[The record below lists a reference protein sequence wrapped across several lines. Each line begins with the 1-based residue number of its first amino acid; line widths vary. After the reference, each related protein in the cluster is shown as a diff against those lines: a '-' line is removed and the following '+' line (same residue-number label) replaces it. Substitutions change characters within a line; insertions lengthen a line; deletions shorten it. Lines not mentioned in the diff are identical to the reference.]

1 LNRLDKKGVET
12 ESLKFVISLV
22 ITAFIVVAL
31 ISIIY
36 IILPASE
43 KEEQTL
49 NQFSYVKLVE
59 GIKTLGFNENKNLSY
74 APAREKVLVG
84 FSNTLSSIA
93 KISTDDKC
101 TNVDFIN
108 EIKKPM
114 SCQGNAC
121 LCLCDADVGSAGIG
135 NLLIFNCE
143 TEETKCEILEN
154 DVSGDESCNYFVYY
168 NAYGETKDLS
178 LNKVQNKIIIKAK

>member
-74 APAREKVLVG
+74 APAREKVLV
-84 FSNTLSSIA
+84 
-93 KISTDDKC
+93 
-101 TNVDFIN
+101 
-108 EIKKPM
+108 E
-114 SCQGNAC
+114 
-121 LCLCDADVGSAGIG
+121 
-135 NLLIFNCE
+135 
-143 TEETKCEILEN
+143 
-154 DVSGDESCNYFVYY
+154 
-168 NAYGETKDLS
+168 LS
-178 LNKVQNKIIIKAK
+178 L

>member
-1 LNRLDKKGVET
+1 MNRLDKKGVET
-12 ESLKFVISLV
+12 ESLKFIMSLV
-22 ITAFIVVAL
+22 INALIVVAL

-36 IILPASE
+36 IILPVSE

-49 NQFSYVKLVE
+49 NQFSYVKLIE
-59 GIKTLGFNENKNLSY
+59 GIKTLGFNENKILSY
-74 APAREKVLVG
+74 VPARGKVLVG
-84 FSNTLSSIA
+84 FSNALNSIA
-93 KISTDDKC
+93 KTSADNKC

-121 LCLCDADVGSAGIG
+121 LCLCDADIGSAGIG

-168 NAYGETKDLS
+168 NAYGETKDFNLS
-178 LNKVQNKIIIKAK
+178 KVQNKLIIRAK